1 MKFTTRIILI
11 TGLSTLLLT
20 SLYWLAGW
28 HLIESIEDANRAA
41 ILDYMASLPERQR
54 VNIEPLLNE
63 PDASELMESAL
74 VIGGILL
81 FSLGAMGM
89 TLLLIW
95 QQTRPVRE
103 LMQAIDAVDPSSPQM
118 TPLSR
123 SDELGE
129 MSRRF
134 AQLLERIDGFIQR
147 EQNFTRFASHEL
159 RTPLTVIHSSVELL
173 QEMSSDHANP
183 AEKRAHQRIAQA
195 VSRMEQLTDSFLW
208 LSREQNSEHCNV
220 DSHQLQRLISQS
232 GHSGLDLQLQIQ
244 PSLDWSIHPFV
255 LSVILDN
262 LLCNARRH
270 GSGALTLEA
279 DAHSLTLTN
288 PVSASGQPGSQQGFG
303 YGLPI
308 IAQLCDKAGAVFAC
322 QQDNRQFQA
331 RIEFQPSARSS
342 DGDGD
347 DARLPCRPRQ
357 GANRSSSGL

>member
-28 HLIESIEDANRAA
+28 HLVESIEDANRAD
-41 ILDYMASLPERQR
+41 ILEYIATQPELQQTS
-54 VNIEPLLNE
+54 IEQLLGE
-63 PDASELMESAL
+63 PDSSELMERAL

-81 FSLGAMGM
+81 FSLGAMGI

-103 LMQAIDAVDPSSPQM
+103 LMLAIDAVDPSSPQM
-118 TPLSR
+118 TPLPR
-123 SDELGE
+123 NDELGE

-134 AQLLERIDGFIQR
+134 AQLLRRIDGFIQR

-159 RTPLTVIHSSVELL
+159 RTPLTVIHGSLDLL
-173 QEMSSDHANP
+173 QEMSRDHTNP
-183 AEKRAHQRIAQA
+183 AEKRAYQRIAQA

-208 LSREQNSEHCNV
+208 LSREQPSEHCKV
-220 DSHQLQRLISQS
+220 DSQSLQQLINQS
-232 GHSGLDLQLQIQ
+232 DHSGLDLQLQIQ

-262 LLCNARRH
+262 LLGNARRH

-279 DAHSLTLTN
+279 DIHSLIMTN
-288 PVSASGQPGSQQGFG
+288 PVATAGPENSQQGFG

-308 IAQLCDKAGAVFAC
+308 IAQLCDKAGAVFC
-322 QQDNRQFQA
+322 CRQDKQQFQA
-331 RIEFQPSARSS
+331 RIEFQPSTRSV
-342 DGDGD
+342 D
-347 DARLPCRPRQ
+347 
-357 GANRSSSGL
+357 